1 MPWDPGDNG
10 WWQGL
15 GSHALPDAL
24 ACRGSVS
31 GVSRADAHKMQYAID
46 AATWMPDPFTN
57 HTLLESPLF
66 KVKPLRCARCTT
78 AVCTVK
84 ALLWQAGKSAQEI
97 IDFREEMVSQV
108 ELAAEELRLSGKL
121 LQDSL
126 QG

>member
-15 GSHALPDAL
+15 GSHARPDAL

-66 KVKPLRCARCTT
+66 KVKHLRSARCTT